1 MFQDESRF
9 GRINEPR
16 RCWAPPGIR
25 PESCAQF
32 VREYIYVYAAVSPHD
47 GVLDSLILPEVNA
60 EAMSIFLEEVS
71 NRHPEDFIIMVL
83 DGAGW
88 HRAKALRVPSNMR
101 LISLPPYSPQLNPL
115 ENIWEEIREK
125 WFSNKVFIDLD
136 SVIDTL
142 TEALLT
148 LENDKKRVHKIS
160 GFKWIINIPMNAT

>member
-9 GRINEPR
+9 GRINDPR
-16 RCWAPPGIR
+16 RCWVPPGIR
-25 PESCAQF
+25 PESYAQL
-32 VREYIYVYAAVSPHD
+32 VREYMYVYAVVSPHD

-60 EAMSIFLEEVS
+60 QAMSIFLEEVS

-88 HRAKALRVPSNMR
+88 HRAKALKVPSNMK
-101 LISLPPYSPQLNPL
+101 LIPLPPYSPQLYPL

-125 WFSNKVFIDLD
+125 WFSNQVFLNLD

-142 TEALLT
+142 TEALFRPERIRFTDILRKRY
-148 LENDKKRVHKIS
+148 KKGSQNCRI
-160 GFKWIINIPMNAT
+160 

>member
-9 GRINEPR
+9 GRINDPR

-25 PESCAQF
+25 PESCAQL
-32 VREYIYVYAAVSPHD
+32 VREYMYVYAAVSPHD

-60 EAMSIFLEEVS
+60 ETMSIFLEEVS

-88 HRAKALRVPSNMR
+88 HRAKALKVPSNMR
-101 LISLPPYSPQLNPL
+101 LVSLPPYSPQLNPI

-125 WFSNKVFIDLD
+125 WFSNKVFLSLD

-142 TEALLT
+142 AEALLF
-148 LENDKKRVHKIS
+148 LENDKKWFTEFQGLNGLLIS
-160 GFKWIINIPMNAT
+160 L

>member
-9 GRINEPR
+9 GRINDPR

-25 PESCAQF
+25 PESCAQL
-32 VREYIYVYAAVSPHD
+32 VREYMYVYAAVSPHD

-71 NRHPEDFIIMVL
+71 NRHPEDFIMMVL

-88 HRAKALRVPSNMR
+88 HRAKALKVPSNMR
-101 LISLPPYSPQLNPL
+101 LVSLPPYSPQLNPI

-125 WFSNKVFIDLD
+125 WFSNKVFLSLD

-142 TEALLT
+142 AEALLF
-148 LENDKKRVHKIS
+148 LENDKKWFTEFQGLNGLLIS
-160 GFKWIINIPMNAT
+160 L